1 MKKKVNTEAKF
12 TDEELEKYY
21 DAHKEE
27 FKRDRE
33 IQTRQIVV
41 KTEQEAKEIESRIA
55 KGEDFADLAR
65 RYSVDPSAKTTGG
78 DIGYHPKGT
87 LIPEY
92 EAAAFALTK
101 VGQVSQPVKTQIG
114 YHIIKL
120 EGTKTGTY
128 VPFPEVK
135 DFIRQK
141 LTQTKQTE
149 VVQEYVE
156 DLKKKS
162 KILVNDDMLK
172 EETHAAE
179 APGAAVRQAPATQDP
194 PNRRPGPRLPRERRK
209 AHHPIRP
216 LRRPGRRRKNETAR
230 LRPHSDRP
238 VCGSPVVQRRGDRQD
253 SGDS

>member
-1 MKKKVNTEAKF
+1 MKFSDA
-12 TDEELEKYY
+12 DLQKYY
-21 DAHKEE
+21 DEHKEE

-41 KTEQEAKEIESRIA
+41 KTEQEAKEIETRIA

-65 RYSVDPSAKTTGG
+65 RFSVDPSAKTTGG

-92 EAAAFALTK
+92 EAAAFGLTK

-120 EGTKTGTY
+120 EGVKTGTY

-141 LTQTKQTE
+141 LTQAKQTE
-149 VVQEYVE
+149 VVQAYVE
-156 DLKKKS
+156 ELKKKS

-172 EETHAAE
+172 EEAHAGE
-179 APGAAVRQAPATQDP
+179 APGAVQQAPATQDVSKP
-194 PNRRPGPRLPRERRK
+194 ESEAKAAPGAEKSAAPD
-209 AHHPIRP
+209 A
-216 LRRPGRRRKNETAR
+216 TA
-230 LRPHSDRP
+230 PKTGP
-238 VCGSPVVQRRGDRQD
+238 APQK
-253 SGDS
+253 